1 MPFSSRVAF
10 QALVN
15 LTSVDAIVS
24 YLNKYDKKY
33 DHLRMQ
39 EAVLSRFKG
48 PLLREFE
55 AVADFKQVW
64 SDLNRLVRAS
74 VCSGLD
80 ADNFKILD
88 SYCSKSDLGQ
98 WDAQKAEAIIEYTS
112 VFEQARGE
120 QVIASGLWRDL
131 CCGWFAGVWDI
142 ISGRV
147 KVCECVVAEKYCR
160 DLFVRT
166 HGLQNYCDVKCRRRD
181 GMRKIR
187 SRDRTVT
194 SDSAQSSVS
203 I

>member
-1 MPFSSRVAF
+1 MALSSRVAF
-10 QALVN
+10 QALAN

-80 ADNFKILD
+80 ADDFKILA

-112 VFEQARGE
+112 VFEQDGK
-120 QVIASGLWRDL
+120 QVIASDLWRDL
-131 CCGWFAGVWDI
+131 CCGWFAGVWDV

-147 KVCECVVAEKYCR
+147 DVCECVVDEKYCR

-187 SRDRTVT
+187 SREKTVA
-194 SDSAQSSVS
+194 SDSAQSSVR

>member
-1 MPFSSRVAF
+1 MALSSRVAF
-10 QALVN
+10 QALAN

-80 ADNFKILD
+80 ADDFKILD

-112 VFEQARGE
+112 VFEQDGK
-120 QVIASGLWRDL
+120 QVIASDLWRDL
-131 CCGWFAGVWDI
+131 CCGWFAGVWDV

-147 KVCECVVAEKYCR
+147 DVCECVVDEKYCR

-187 SRDRTVT
+187 SREKTVA
-194 SDSAQSSVS
+194 SDSAQSSVR

>member
-1 MPFSSRVAF
+1 MALSSRVAF
-10 QALVN
+10 QALAN

-80 ADNFKILD
+80 ADDFKILD

-112 VFEQARGE
+112 VFEQDGK
-120 QVIASGLWRDL
+120 QVIASDLWRDL

-147 KVCECVVAEKYCR
+147 KVCECVVDEKYCR

-187 SRDRTVT
+187 SREKTVA
-194 SDSAQSSVS
+194 SDSAQSSVR

>member
-1 MPFSSRVAF
+1 MALSSRVAF
-10 QALVN
+10 QALAN

-80 ADNFKILD
+80 ADDFKILD

-112 VFEQARGE
+112 VFEQDGK
-120 QVIASGLWRDL
+120 QVIASDLWRDL
-131 CCGWFAGVWDI
+131 CCGWFAGVWDV

-147 KVCECVVAEKYCR
+147 DVCECVVDEKYCR

-166 HGLQNYCDVKCRRRD
+166 HGLQNYCGVKCRRRD

-187 SRDRTVT
+187 SRGKAVT
-194 SDSAQSSVS
+194 TDPDQMSVR